1 MLYMYIT
8 IIFIVYSVFEIKPEC
23 GLIRDIH
30 QLFVLS
36 MSPKHSHLYESILT
50 CTMNNCPDYKQVSMY
65 YTCNGLCIITC
76 IIVWLCVVYFYG
88 LLDCH
93 YQCGKNSKLF
103 FEIFAN

>member
-1 MLYMYIT
+1 MYIT

-50 CTMNNCPDYKQVSMY
+50 CTMNNCPDYKQVSTY
-65 YTCNGLCIITC
+65 YT
-76 IIVWLCVVYFYG
+76 VHVMDCV
-88 LLDCH
+88 LLH
-93 YQCGKNSKLF
+93 
-103 FEIFAN
+103 A